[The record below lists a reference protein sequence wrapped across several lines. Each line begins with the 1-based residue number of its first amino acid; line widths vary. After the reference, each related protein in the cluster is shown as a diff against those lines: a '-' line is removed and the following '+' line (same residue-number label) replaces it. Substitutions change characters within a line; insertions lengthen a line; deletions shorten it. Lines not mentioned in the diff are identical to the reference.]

1 MKLRHLKHPGFMGL
15 DTVELVMTV
24 EEEFQ
29 IEISDTAA
37 AKMRTPGDIQD
48 YVVRTL
54 SEQGKTVDVDLTWL
68 RIQKIIVDQL
78 GVKPERVTKPTLIIE
93 ELGAD

>member
-1 MKLRHLKHPGFMGL
+1 MGL
-15 DTVELVMTV
+15 DTVELVMAV
-24 EEEFQ
+24 EAEFQ
-29 IEISDTAA
+29 IKISDATA

-54 SEQGKTVDVDLTWL
+54 GEQGKTVDADLTWL

-78 GVKPERVTKPTLIIE
+78 GVKPERVTKTTLIIE